1 MDNKVNAG
9 GNIYL
14 QLFATFFK
22 IGAFTFGGGWAML
35 SLIEKEIVDK
45 RGWIDRTEYL
55 DLIAVAQSLPGILA
69 VNVSVAVGDKLRGMK
84 GAVTA
89 SLGTILPSFMIIL
102 CIAIFLTPDLI
113 KENETLSAVFKGIR
127 PAVVA
132 LIVAPV
138 ISSARSAGIGWRTV
152 IIPVA
157 VALLIWSKLPIVSSP
172 ILYIVLGG
180 IGGWWWL
187 SRHQRKLRELE
198 DEMRKEE
205 EEKL

>member
-1 MDNKVNAG
+1 MDKNTNAG

-198 DEMRKEE
+198 GEMRKEE

>member
-55 DLIAVAQSLPGILA
+55 DHIAVSQSLPGILA

-172 ILYIVLGG
+172 ILYILLGG

>member
-1 MDNKVNAG
+1 
-9 GNIYL
+9 
-14 QLFATFFK
+14 
-22 IGAFTFGGGWAML
+22 ML

>member
-55 DLIAVAQSLPGILA
+55 DLIAVSQSLPGILA